1 MPKRNGYKTLK
12 PEEQMIELV
21 RTVERLDDER
31 RLYTR
36 LQGIRLE
43 SRMVAGERRLIAVVA
58 DPTASNNGAEYQ
70 LAP

>member
-1 MPKRNGYKTLK
+1 MPKRDAYKMLR

-21 RTVERLDDER
+21 RRVGRIEDVM

-43 SRMVAGERRLIAVVA
+43 SRLVAGERRLYAVVD
-58 DPTASNNGAEYQ
+58 DPTASNDGASYQ